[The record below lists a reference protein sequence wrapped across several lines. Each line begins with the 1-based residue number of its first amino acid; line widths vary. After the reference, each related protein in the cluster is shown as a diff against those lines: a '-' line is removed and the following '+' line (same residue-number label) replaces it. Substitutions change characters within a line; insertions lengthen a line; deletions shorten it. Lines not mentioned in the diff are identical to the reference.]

1 MMFTEVIH
9 SFRKDPELFVKTR
22 VDDLRKNVKYAQN
35 GCVVPILSSFKHILN
50 NFDTTEDENA
60 LEWKNATG
68 KQIGMFSVKIKLTD
82 NL

>member
-35 GCVVPILSSFKHILN
+35 RSVVPMLSSFKHVLN
-50 NFDTTEDENA
+50 GFDETEDENV
-60 LEWKNATG
+60 LEAKDETG
-68 KQIGMFSVKIKLTD
+68 KQVGIFRVKINITD
-82 NL
+82 LL